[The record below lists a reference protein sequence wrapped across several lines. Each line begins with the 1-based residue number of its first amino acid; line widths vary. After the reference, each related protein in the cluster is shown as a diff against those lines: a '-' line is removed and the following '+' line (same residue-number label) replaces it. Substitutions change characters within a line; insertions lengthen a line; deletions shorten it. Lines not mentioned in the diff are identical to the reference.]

1 LGDKACKLENDSPND
16 PVERFVF
23 IEGYAHMGDWRR
35 AVELSRASYRVSKDY
50 LGPLLCRLWE
60 RIETESTGGP
70 ESDAL
75 SMSKRSEALVEVQNM
90 IACHPLSLP

>member
-1 LGDKACKLENDSPND
+1 MGDKAFKLGNDSPND

-23 IEGYAHMGDWRR
+23 IEGYAHMGDWQR

-60 RIETESTGGP
+60 RIEAESTGGP
-70 ESDAL
+70 ESDVLTGEAV
-75 SMSKRSEALVEVQNM
+75 SERSEALVEIQNM
-90 IACHPLSLP
+90 IACDP